1 MTKQHF
7 CFTFENDAT
16 QDVRAKALAK
26 PRQKPRNPQHL
37 AGAKPQ

>member
-7 CFTFENDAT
+7 CFAFENDAA